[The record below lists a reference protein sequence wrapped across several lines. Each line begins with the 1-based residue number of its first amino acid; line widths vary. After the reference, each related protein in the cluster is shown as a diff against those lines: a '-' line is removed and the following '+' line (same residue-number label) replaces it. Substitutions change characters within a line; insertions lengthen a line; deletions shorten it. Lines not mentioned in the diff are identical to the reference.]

1 MTVHLVGAG
10 PGDPELL
17 TVRAVKLLRQADVVV
32 HDRLV
37 NPAVLDLAPPW
48 AERIDVGKAPG
59 VPSPSQTEINAVLID
74 RGSSFE
80 CVVRLKG
87 GDPFV
92 FGRGGEE
99 AVALRSSGLDVEV
112 VPGVTSAVAAPAA
125 AGIPVTMRGV
135 ASGFTVVTAHQD
147 PASERQLDW
156 DALARSGTTLVIL
169 MGAARAAQ
177 VADRLLVG
185 GMGADTPVAVIS
197 SATTSTQNIVRT
209 TLEGMAGLRVRS
221 PATIVVGPAASADVL
236 AGSEFCASGALTE
249 SLDQHPHPAEAVPP
263 LSGAVL
269 DPRCAVPELAELGA
283 PSALT
288 AQGALP

>member
-17 TVRAVKLLRQADVVV
+17 TVRAVNLLRRADVVV
-32 HDRLV
+32 CDRLV
-37 NPAVLDLAPPW
+37 DRAVVAMAPPW
-48 AERIDVGKAPG
+48 AERIDVGKTPG
-59 VPSPSQTEINAVLID
+59 VAGPTQDEINALLVD
-74 RGSSFE
+74 RGRRFD

-99 AVALRSSGLDVEV
+99 ALALQTAGVEVEV
-112 VPGVTSAVAAPAA
+112 VPGVTSAVSAPAA

-135 ASGFTVVTAHQD
+135 SSGFTVVTAHQD
-147 PASERQLDW
+147 PSSCRFLDW

-169 MGAARAAQ
+169 MGAARTEQ
-177 VADRLLVG
+177 IADRLRAG
-185 GMGADTPVAVIS
+185 GMEDDTPVAVIS
-197 SATTSTQNIVRT
+197 AATTSMQHIERT
-209 TLEGMAGLRVRS
+209 NLEGLRRLRVRS
-221 PATIVVGPAASADVL
+221 PATIVVGAVAAADVL
-236 AGSEFCASGALTE
+236 ALSELSASGALTQDLGGE
-249 SLDQHPHPAEAVPP
+249 DLAHR
-263 LSGAVL
+263 G
-269 DPRCAVPELAELGA
+269 AVPELSA